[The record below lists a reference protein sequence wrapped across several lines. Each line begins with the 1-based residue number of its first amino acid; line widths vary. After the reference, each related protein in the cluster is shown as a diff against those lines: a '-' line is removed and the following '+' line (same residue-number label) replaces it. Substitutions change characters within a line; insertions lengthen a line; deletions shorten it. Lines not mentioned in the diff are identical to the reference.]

1 MKKDAEM
8 LNALFRNA
16 TEGIIVSERSGKIV
30 MANPTAERQFGYE
43 SGELEGKTT
52 EDLVPRKLAANH
64 MKHREN
70 YIKNPHPRSMGFGLD
85 LFALRKDGSVFPVE
99 ISLSY
104 FKAGKREYVM
114 SFVVDITER
123 KEQDEY
129 IRNMNRELENRVLE
143 RTQALAKA
151 NRELAISQSELTGA
165 LAKERE
171 LNELKSRFVT
181 TASHE
186 FRTPLAAIL
195 SSASLIDRYE
205 KTEDVEKRQKHIQRI
220 KSMVGNLT
228 EILDD
233 FLSLGKLEEGLVRNT
248 PEPLELIS
256 FLGDILDEMKN
267 IFKVGQQVD
276 FVFHTNPLS
285 VQLDGF
291 LLKNVIINLLSNAV
305 KYSPEDKTIHLEAI
319 LYPNYLELQI
329 RDEGIGIPEE
339 DRPHVFERFYRA
351 RNSTNIQG
359 TGLGLDITKRY
370 VELMGGEID
379 LTSSLD
385 GGTTFIIK
393 LPSGTDVSHTVG

>member
-1 MKKDAEM
+1 
-8 LNALFRNA
+8 
-16 TEGIIVSERSGKIV
+16 
-30 MANPTAERQFGYE
+30 
-43 SGELEGKTT
+43 
-52 EDLVPRKLAANH
+52 
-64 MKHREN
+64 
-70 YIKNPHPRSMGFGLD
+70 MGFGLD

-104 FKAGKREYVM
+104 FKAAEREFVM

-129 IRNMNRELENRVLE
+129 IRNMNRELENRVSE

-151 NRELAISQSELTGA
+151 NRELAVSKLELMGA

-248 PEPLELIS
+248 PESLELAS
-256 FLGDILDEMKN
+256 FLEDIVDEMKD
-267 IFKVGQQVD
+267 ILKTGQQIA
-276 FVFHTNPLS
+276 FVSHTKPFTGATGWVFAEECDPEPALQRGEVFARRQNHLPGG
-285 VQLDGF
+285 GF
-291 LLKNVIINLLSNAV
+291 A
-305 KYSPEDKTIHLEAI
+305 PDC
-319 LYPNYLELQI
+319 LELRIQ
-329 RDEGIGIPEE
+329 DEGIGFQEE
-339 DRPHVFERFYRA
+339 DQPHVFERFYRA
-351 RNSTNIQG
+351 RNSTNIVAC
-359 TGLGLDITKRY
+359 GLGLTFTKRY

-379 LTSSLD
+379 LRSSLD
-385 GGTTFIIK
+385 VGTTFVRKIAC
-393 LPSGTDVSHTVG
+393 GN